1 MDETAIPVISAL
13 WLGILTSVSP
23 CPLASNI
30 AAVSYIARGID
41 RVFFVLITGC
51 IYTFGRVITYA
62 VLGMLISASLL
73 NIPRLSH
80 LLQAYMPKILG
91 PVLILC
97 GLFLLELITLPM
109 SGSFLQEKAA
119 GRFKN
124 SGMIGALV
132 LGILFSLGFCP
143 VSAALFFGSLIPL
156 SLNSKSPIMLPS
168 LYGIGTGLPVL
179 AFAVVLAF
187 GAKNI
192 SRLFHAVTKTE
203 YWVRRITGVV
213 FILTGSYY
221 TVKYIFQFELF

>member
-1 MDETAIPVISAL
+1 MDETSIPALSAL

-41 RVFFVLITGC
+41 RVFSVVVTGC

-62 VLGMLISASLL
+62 VLGILISASLL
-73 NIPRLSH
+73 NVPKLSH

-91 PVLILC
+91 PVLIIS
-97 GLFLLELITLPM
+97 GLFLLELISLPM
-109 SGSFLQEKAA
+109 SGSSFQEKAA

-124 SGMIGALV
+124 SGMTGALV

-156 SLNSKSPIMLPS
+156 SLASKSPLMLPS

-179 AFAVVLAF
+179 VFAVVIAC

-213 FILTGSYY
+213 FILIGLYY
-221 TVKYIFQFELF
+221 TATHIFHFDIF